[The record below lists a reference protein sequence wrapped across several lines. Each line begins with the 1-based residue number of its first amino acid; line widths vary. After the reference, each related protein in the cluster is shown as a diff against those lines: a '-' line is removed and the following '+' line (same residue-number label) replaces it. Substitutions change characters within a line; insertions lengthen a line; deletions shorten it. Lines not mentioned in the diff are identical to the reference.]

1 MLQHPDGL
9 CHPERSEGSVNV
21 SKATVLTYSDSSSYR
36 PQNDI
41 DSIEKLLAKVEHFID
56 KPGKFKVSSPGHPNY
71 QEEKQERK
79 TFPCPVHLLIV
90 PLQH

>member
-21 SKATVLTYSDSSSYR
+21 SKITVLTYSDSSSYR

-41 DSIEKLLAKVEHFID
+41 DSIEKLLAKVALVI
-56 KPGKFKVSSPGHPNY
+56 KVD
-71 QEEKQERK
+71 
-79 TFPCPVHLLIV
+79 
-90 PLQH
+90 

>member
-41 DSIEKLLAKVEHFID
+41 DSIEKLLAKVALVI
-56 KPGKFKVSSPGHPNY
+56 KVS
-71 QEEKQERK
+71 Q
-79 TFPCPVHLLIV
+79 V
-90 PLQH
+90 PPLCSSILTVSVILNAVKDL

>member
-41 DSIEKLLAKVEHFID
+41 DSIEKLLAKVELFIVELQE
-56 KPGKFKVSSPGHPNY
+56 FRSSDNTSACI
-71 QEEKQERK
+71 EAK
-79 TFPCPVHLLIV
+79 LLSE
-90 PLQH
+90 LLNFCNS

>member
-41 DSIEKLLAKVEHFID
+41 DSIEKLLAKVE
-56 KPGKFKVSSPGHPNY
+56 
-71 QEEKQERK
+71 
-79 TFPCPVHLLIV
+79 
-90 PLQH
+90 

>member
-1 MLQHPDGL
+1 MVPLMLQHPDGL

-41 DSIEKLLAKVEHFID
+41 DSMNLRRWLMAMAD
-56 KPGKFKVSSPGHPNY
+56 GDGRWRWLMAMANGY
-71 QEEKQERK
+71 GRWRWQMAMANGYG
-79 TFPCPVHLLIV
+79 
-90 PLQH
+90 

>member
-41 DSIEKLLAKVEHFID
+41 DSIEKLLAKVE
-56 KPGKFKVSSPGHPNY
+56 
-71 QEEKQERK
+71 
-79 TFPCPVHLLIV
+79 LIIV
-90 PLQH
+90 LWLDPSTTLRMTETA